1 MNYILFDG
9 PNRTALLPFTYT
21 RPVADIEWGIGSIR
35 DSWERVLGYTTSTIT
50 EPHLNEVWP
59 TVFFESNVFINAA
72 YFPTPNLVTKLLG
85 LKGGEAI
92 FDGDAVVAFFASDAE
107 EDINFDSLKS
117 IEVAGAFL
125 SISNTWDIFSKN
137 DLGDS

>member
-50 EPHLNEVWP
+50 EPYLNEVWP

-72 YFPTPNLVTKLLG
+72 YFPTPELVEKVKG
-85 LKGGEAI
+85 LKENQAI
-92 FDGDAVVAFFASDAE
+92 FDGDSLVAFFGSDPE
-107 EDINFDSLKS
+107 QDIDFDNL
-117 IEVAGAFL
+117 VGL
-125 SISNTWDIFSKN
+125 
-137 DLGDS
+137 